1 MGSYMGFKTKR
12 TGGTMNYIILPQSL
26 VLNHAGK
33 TTTINKS
40 DGRYNQIIQKIKEG
54 KFDEIIPLLSIAN
67 SLSERG
73 FQIIDGIVHIDN
85 DALPDSLSAR
95 VLDFFNNNLPFEP
108 LLKFWAKLKNNPSFN
123 SRQMLFKFLEHN
135 GHPITTEGN
144 FIAYRAVRN
153 NFLDKYT
160 GTMDNSIGNVVEI
173 SRRKV
178 DDNPNNTCSY
188 GLHVAT
194 LSYAESFASGDD
206 KILDVEIDPS
216 DVVAVPTDY
225 NGTKMRVCRFKVV
238 AETKGLIKDPL
249 IDNTRLIDRT
259 SNEEDA
265 EVYNTQECPEC
276 GEDVGVYD
284 NYCSICGASL

>member
-1 MGSYMGFKTKR
+1 
-12 TGGTMNYIILPQSL
+12 MNYMILPQSL
-26 VLNHAGK
+26 ILNHEGV
-33 TTTINKS
+33 TTTINKA
-40 DGRYNQIIQKIKEG
+40 DGRYDQVLQKIKEG
-54 KFDEIIPLLSIAN
+54 KLDEIIPLLSIST

-73 FQIIDGIVHIDN
+73 FEIIDGIVHIDG

-108 LLKFWAKLKNNPSFN
+108 LLKFWAKLKTNPSFN

-153 NFLDKYT
+153 DFLDKHT
-160 GTMDNSIGNVVEI
+160 GKINNSVGNVVEI
-173 SRRKV
+173 DRSKV
-178 DDNPNNTCSY
+178 DDNPNNTCSH

-194 LSYAESFASGDD
+194 LCYAQGFATGDD
-206 KILDVEIDPS
+206 RLLDVEVDPA

-238 AETKGLIKDPL
+238 AESQGLIDKPL
-249 IDNTRLIDRT
+249 VQSSFVARDDFDTPDHQDEDN
-259 SNEEDA
+259 S
-265 EVYNTQECPEC
+265 CPAC
-276 GEDVGVYD
+276 GEYDVAGL
-284 NYCSICGASL
+284 NYCPNCGEAL

>member
-1 MGSYMGFKTKR
+1 
-12 TGGTMNYIILPQSL
+12 MNYIILPQSL
-26 VLNHAGK
+26 VLNHDGK
-33 TTTINKS
+33 TTTINKA
-40 DGRYNQIIQKIKEG
+40 DGRYDQVIQKIKEG
-54 KFDEIIPLLSIAN
+54 KLDEIIPLLSIAD

-73 FQIIDGIVHIDN
+73 FQVVDGIVHVDG

-153 NFLDKYT
+153 DFSDKHT
-160 GTMDNSIGNVVEI
+160 GKMDNSVGNVVEI
-173 SRRKV
+173 DRSKV
-178 DDNPNNTCSY
+178 DDNPNNTCSH

-194 LSYAESFASGDD
+194 MSYAQTFGSGDD
-206 KILDVEIDPS
+206 KLLDVEVDPS

-225 NGTKMRVCRFKVV
+225 NGTKMRVSKFKVV
-238 AETKGLIKDPL
+238 AESQGLIDKPL
-249 IDNTRLIDRT
+249 VNSAYWT
-259 SNEEDA
+259 SLPEVEYADQLEGVCVNCWEEDQ
-265 EVYNTQECPEC
+265 YGSFCSNC
-276 GEDVGVYD
+276 GE
-284 NYCSICGASL
+284 SL